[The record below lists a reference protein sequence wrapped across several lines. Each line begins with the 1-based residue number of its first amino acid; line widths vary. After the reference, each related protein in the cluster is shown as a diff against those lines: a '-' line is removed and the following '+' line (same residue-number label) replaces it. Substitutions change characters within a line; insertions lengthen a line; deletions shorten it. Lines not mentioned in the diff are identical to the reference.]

1 MLPEVNLFIP
11 PLANYNMLEL
21 VVVVVSLFVIVD
33 PLAAVPPFAA
43 LFGSSSKSVQRKA
56 AKEASFAAFILLL
69 VFSAL
74 GQQLLTIL
82 GISIPAFLIA
92 GGILL
97 LILSFDFLHG
107 ELPRS
112 RHAEKDVSDAAVPIG
127 TPFLAGPGAI
137 TTSIYFNHLYGPV
150 ITIAGI
156 VIVMT
161 LSFLCL
167 FYSSHFIKYI
177 GKNGLKILT
186 RVMGLITAAIA
197 ISFVERAFIAYGL
210 IRI

>member
-1 MLPEVNLFIP
+1 
-11 PLANYNMLEL
+11 MLEL
-21 VVVVVSLFVIVD
+21 VIVVVSLFTIVN
-33 PLAAVPPFAA
+33 PLAAIPPFAMF
-43 LFGSSSKSVQRKA
+43 FGKSSVSAQHKA
-56 AKEASFAAFILLL
+56 AKQASFAAFVLLL
-69 VFSAL
+69 VFSFI
-74 GQQLLTIL
+74 GQSLLSTL

-97 LILSFDFLHG
+97 LILSFDFLRG
-107 ELPRS
+107 ELPLQ
-112 RHAEKDVSDAAVPIG
+112 HHTEKDTSDAAVPIG

-137 TTSIYFNHLYGPV
+137 TASIYFNHIYGPV

-167 FYSSHFIKYI
+167 FYSSCFIKYL

-186 RVMGLITAAIA
+186 RVMGLLTAAIA
-197 ISFVERAFIAYGL
+197 ISFVERALTIYG
-210 IRI
+210 IIP

>member
-1 MLPEVNLFIP
+1 
-11 PLANYNMLEL
+11 MLEL
-21 VVVVVSLFVIVD
+21 VIVVVSLFAIVD
-33 PLAAVPPFAA
+33 PLAAIPPFAA
-43 LFGSSSKSVQRKA
+43 FFGKSSASLQHKA
-56 AKEASFAAFILLL
+56 AKEASLAAFFLL
-69 VFSAL
+69 VIFSAL
-74 GQQLLTIL
+74 GHPLLTTL

-97 LILSFDFLHG
+97 LILSFDFLRG
-107 ELPRS
+107 ELPLQ
-112 RHAEKDVSDAAVPIG
+112 HHTEKDTADAAVPIG

-137 TTSIYFNHLYGPV
+137 TASIYFNHVYGPV

-156 VIVMT
+156 VVVMT

-167 FYSSHFIKYI
+167 FYSSCFIKHL

-186 RVMGLITAAIA
+186 RIMGLLTAAIA
-197 ISFVERAFIAYGL
+197 ISFVERALTIYGI